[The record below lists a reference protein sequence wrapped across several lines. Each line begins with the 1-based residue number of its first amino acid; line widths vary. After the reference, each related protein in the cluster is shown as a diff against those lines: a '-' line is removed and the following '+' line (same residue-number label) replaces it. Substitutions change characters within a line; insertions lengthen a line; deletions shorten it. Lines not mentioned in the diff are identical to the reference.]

1 MGSTAFYTMNCLRL
15 RACGEA
21 GPTSCRARWCR
32 GFSRA
37 ATSAAHRPSSLLDMS
52 RTWVKPVSEPGL
64 SGHCRDARKMVI

>member
-21 GPTSCRARWCR
+21 GPASRRTRWCR

-37 ATSAAHRPSSLLDMS
+37 AASSAHWPSSPLGTS
-52 RTWVKPVSEPGL
+52 RTWVKSVSEPGL
-64 SGHCRDARKMVI
+64 SGSLARCAKNGH